1 MSISETLAPLIGR
14 LAFGWFFLMQ
24 VMSYGGDW
32 DGTITLMAFRGVP
45 AAAFVLVV
53 ILLLLTMGAL
63 SLIFGFHARYGALI
77 LFTLTAIAMVVLHDW
92 WRILGNPS
100 LRATEFQL
108 FACHAAIA
116 GGLLMMIGMGPGPV
130 AVDNKGGG
138 KGGGKR

>member
-1 MSISETLAPLIGR
+1 MSISETLAPLVGR
-14 LAFGWFFLMQ
+14 LAFGWFFLTQ
-24 VMSYGGDW
+24 VAVYGGDW

-45 AAAFVLVV
+45 GAAFVLVV

-77 LFTLTAIAMVVLHDW
+77 LFTLTLLAMVVLHDW
-92 WRILGNPS
+92 WRIYDHPA
-100 LRATEFQL
+100 LRATEFEL

-116 GGLLMMIGMGPGPV
+116 GGLLMMVGMGPGPV
-130 AVDNKGGG
+130 AIDNKG

>member
-32 DGTITLMAFRGVP
+32 DGTITLMTFRGVP
-45 AAAFVLVV
+45 AAPFMLVV

-92 WRILGNPS
+92 WRILGNPG
-100 LRATEFQL
+100 LRAIEFQL

-130 AVDNKGGG
+130 AVDNKG